1 MRGECQSE
9 VTGVKQTRWCA
20 QVGRRVTFT
29 FLRSPIMTASCRVL
43 AAQYLPPLGSSCLPM
58 LY

>member
-29 FLRSPIMTASCRVL
+29 FLRSPIMTASCRVYVL
-43 AAQYLPPLGSSCLPM
+43 LFLSFCVSNDSVRL
-58 LY
+58 